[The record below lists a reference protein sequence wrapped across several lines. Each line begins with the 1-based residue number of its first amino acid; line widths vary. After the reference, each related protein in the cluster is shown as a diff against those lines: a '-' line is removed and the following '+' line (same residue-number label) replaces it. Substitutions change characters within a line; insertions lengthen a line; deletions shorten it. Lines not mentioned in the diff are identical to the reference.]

1 MNMKGMHWLSFFKK
15 CFLLIMEEV
24 QKEGGKCACAC
35 VLMCVC
41 VCVAVV
47 GGGSQEGRVVKDEE
61 EGGFAAPSC
70 T

>member
-35 VLMCVC
+35 VRAY

-47 GGGSQEGRVVKDEE
+47 KAGVTRRKGCER
-61 EGGFAAPSC
+61 
-70 T
+70 